1 MRPNHSRSKAK
12 AGKSPEKNS
21 AAGGETKPQS
31 TQKLSNRVWLPHEP
45 VFEGK
50 LGKVKLSVLRNGDI
64 YVETPAEVHVIYAAA
79 THHGPMT
86 IANGHV
92 SWE

>member
-1 MRPNHSRSKAK
+1 MRPNRVLRKTRESRD
-12 AGKSPEKNS
+12 ERQN
-21 AAGGETKPQS
+21 QS
-31 TQKLSNRVWLPHEP
+31 RQKLSNRVWLPHEP

-50 LGKVKLSVLRNGDI
+50 LGKVQLSVLRNGDI
-64 YVETPAEVHVIYAAA
+64 YVETPAEVHVIHAAA

>member
-1 MRPNHSRSKAK
+1 MRPNRVLRKTRESRD
-12 AGKSPEKNS
+12 ERQN
-21 AAGGETKPQS
+21 QS
-31 TQKLSNRVWLPHEP
+31 RQKLSNRVWLPHEP

-50 LGKVKLSVLRNGDI
+50 LGKVQLSVLRNGDI
-64 YVETPAEVHVIYAAA
+64 YVETPAEVHVIHA